1 MLVGT
6 GAVVTGTAA
15 GETVRYTVV
24 VRGDVNGDGRQT
36 ATDYLR
42 TKRAVLKIEALEGVY
57 YEAAACFD
65 GQDGLTAADYL
76 SMKRAILGLACAAG
90 GGCSRS
96 PAQIRR
102 KPARRSAGPA
112 AYRAARFR
120 NRLPAAK

>member
-1 MLVGT
+1 MKKKITAGILLLLLLAGGCAQPAYANSAQRHWRGTDGT

-76 SMKRAILGLACAAG
+76 SMKRAILGLA
-90 GGCSRS
+90 
-96 PAQIRR
+96 
-102 KPARRSAGPA
+102 
-112 AYRAARFR
+112 
-120 NRLPAAK
+120 

>member
-42 TKRAVLKIEALEGVY
+42 TKRAVLTIEALEGV
-57 YEAAACFD
+57 
-65 GQDGLTAADYL
+65 
-76 SMKRAILGLACAAG
+76 
-90 GGCSRS
+90 
-96 PAQIRR
+96 
-102 KPARRSAGPA
+102 
-112 AYRAARFR
+112 
-120 NRLPAAK
+120 

>member
-65 GQDGLTAADYL
+65 GRTADRRGLFVDEARDPRPRVSGRRGMQPQPRANPAEACPPKRRTGGL
-76 SMKRAILGLACAAG
+76 SGGAI
-90 GGCSRS
+90 
-96 PAQIRR
+96 P
-102 KPARRSAGPA
+102 KPASRR
-112 AYRAARFR
+112 
-120 NRLPAAK
+120 

>member
-1 MLVGT
+1 MTTEVLLAGLPAGRIRSRMQTGAALSSGALCVGT

-76 SMKRAILGLACAAG
+76 SMKRAIPGLA
-90 GGCSRS
+90 
-96 PAQIRR
+96 
-102 KPARRSAGPA
+102 
-112 AYRAARFR
+112 
-120 NRLPAAK
+120 

>member
-1 MLVGT
+1 MIRSEAGMTTEVLLAGLAGGSYTVTDANGAALSSGALVGT

-65 GQDGLTAADYL
+65 GRDGLTATDYL
-76 SMKRAILGLACAAG
+76 SMKRAILGLA
-90 GGCSRS
+90 
-96 PAQIRR
+96 
-102 KPARRSAGPA
+102 
-112 AYRAARFR
+112 
-120 NRLPAAK
+120 

>member
-42 TKRAVLKIEALEGVY
+42 TKRAVLNIEALEGVY

-65 GQDGLTAADYL
+65 GRRGLCVDEARDPRPRVSGRRGMQPQPRANPAEACPPKRRTGGL
-76 SMKRAILGLACAAG
+76 SGGAI
-90 GGCSRS
+90 
-96 PAQIRR
+96 P
-102 KPARRSAGPA
+102 KPASRR
-112 AYRAARFR
+112 
-120 NRLPAAK
+120 